1 MISARRFLA
10 LAACAAALAGLPAGT
25 AAADDY
31 PTRPVHIVVGFP
43 PGQNADIGA
52 RLIGDFLSKKLGQ
65 PFVIDNKAGAASTI
79 GTEFVVRAPPDGYTL
94 LWVVTSNYINATLYN
109 KLPYD
114 FIRDIAPIACST
126 ITPLVMEVT
135 PSLPVKTVSEFI
147 AYAKAN
153 PGKLNMASGGIGN
166 STHLAG
172 ELFQMMSGVKLTHVP
187 YRGSTPAITDLMAGQ
202 VQVMFDLM
210 GSSIAQIRNGKL
222 RPLAVTTDHEVEA
235 LPGVP
240 TLASFL
246 PGFEASAAGGIG
258 APRGTPPEII
268 AKLNAA
274 IEEALQ
280 DATIK
285 ARYDSLGSKP
295 LLCSPEQFRQH
306 IARETEKWAK
316 VIKFAGIQPQ

>member
-1 MISARRFLA
+1 MTTARSL
-10 LAACAAALAGLPAGT
+10 LQVAACAAALAGLTG
-25 AAADDY
+25 AASALDY
-31 PTRPVHIVVGFP
+31 PTRAVHIVVGFP

-52 RLIGDFLSKKLGQ
+52 RLIGDFLSQKLGQ
-65 PFVIDNKAGAASTI
+65 TFVVDNKPGAASTI
-79 GTEFVVRAPPDGYTL
+79 GTEYVVHQPPDGYTL
-94 LWVVTSNYINATLYN
+94 LWVVTSNYINASLYK

-135 PSLPVKTVSEFI
+135 PSLPVKTVPEFI
-147 AYAKAN
+147 AYAKAH
-153 PGKLNMASGGIGN
+153 PGELNMASGGIGN

-172 ELFQMMSGVKLTHVP
+172 ELFQMMAGVKLTHVP
-187 YRGSTPAITDLMAGQ
+187 YRGSTPAVTDLMAGQ

-222 RPLAVTTDHEVEA
+222 RPLAVTTDHPVEA

-240 TLASFL
+240 TLATFL
-246 PGFEASAAGGIG
+246 PGYEASAAGGIG
-258 APRGTPPEII
+258 APKGTPPEII

-280 DATIK
+280 DEKIK
-285 ARYDSLGSKP
+285 ARYDSLGSTP
-295 LLCSPEQFRQH
+295 LLCSPEKFRQH
-306 IARETEKWAK
+306 IARETDKWAK
-316 VIKFAGIQPQ
+316 VIKFANIQQQ

>member
-1 MISARRFLA
+1 MTAARRFLQ
-10 LAACAAALAGLPAGT
+10 LAACAAALAGLPG
-25 AAADDY
+25 AAAALDY

-65 PFVIDNKAGAASTI
+65 PFVIDNKPGAASTI
-79 GTEFVVRAPPDGYTL
+79 GTEFVVRAPADGYTL
-94 LWVVTSNYINATLYN
+94 LWVVTSNYINASLYK

-114 FIRDIAPIACST
+114 FIHDIAPIACST
-126 ITPLVMEVT
+126 VTPLVMEVT
-135 PSLPVKTVSEFI
+135 PSLPVKTVPEFI
-147 AYAKAN
+147 EYAKAN

-172 ELFQMMSGVKLTHVP
+172 ELFQMMSGVKFTHVP

-210 GSSIAQIRNGKL
+210 GSSIAQIRNDKL
-222 RPLAVTTDHEVEA
+222 RPLAVTTEKPVEA

-246 PGFEASAAGGIG
+246 PGYEASAAGGIG
-258 APRGTPPEII
+258 APRGTPPEIV

-280 DATIK
+280 DPKIK
-285 ARYDSLGSKP
+285 ERYDSLGSTP
-295 LLCSPEQFRQH
+295 LLCSPDQFGQH

-316 VIKFAGIQPQ
+316 VIKFAGIPQQ